1 MVSLPFFL
9 QSKRSEESY
18 EEIQGVKFFVHKGEK
33 GKNALLASE
42 QAKIDEVSDKFSP
55 GFTLVAKLARTI
67 AEAEKIKLTKA
78 YEVITSSSEESDDTD
93 IDYQEIRLK
102 YASDIGEMS
111 VQLDR
116 ESSAKKM
123 AVCTVAI
130 ANRCWQSLQDELESL
145 PSDSPNRSQVLG
157 AIQEIRKWSDSDT
170 ENRLSWGYI
179 EDVWAFIERQ
189 RNGGKDPEPVASEDR
204 EITEEDIKKAS
215 EEPIEPIGEKSTGEL
230 KGSGRQKSDST
241 PKVLVSNP
249 SG

>member
-55 GFTLVAKLARTI
+55 GFTLVAKLARSI

-78 YEVITSSSEESDDTD
+78 YEVITSSSDESGDSE

-130 ANRCWQSLQDELESL
+130 ANRCWQSLQDELENL
-145 PSDSPNRSQVLG
+145 PSDSPDRSQLLG
-157 AIQEIRKWSDSDT
+157 AITAIEKWSDSDT

-189 RNGGKDPEPVASEDR
+189 RNGGKDPEPTEEAQ
-204 EITEEDIKKAS
+204 EITEEDIKKALDES
-215 EEPIEPIGEKSTGEL
+215 PEPIGEKSSGDS
-230 KGSGRQKSDST
+230 KGSGRQKADSS
-241 PKVLVSNP
+241 PKVLAGNL

>member
-130 ANRCWQSLQDELESL
+130 ANRCWQSLQDELENI
-145 PSDSPNRSQVLG
+145 PSDSPNRSLLLG
-157 AIQEIRKWSDSDT
+157 AIQEIRKWCDSDT

-241 PKVLVSNP
+241 PKVLASNP

>member
-1 MVSLPFFL
+1 MANLPFFL
-9 QSKRSEESY
+9 QPKRSDKCY
-18 EEIQGVKFFVHKGEK
+18 EEIQGVKFFVHQGEK

-42 QAKIDEVSDKFSP
+42 QAKIDEVSDRFSP

-67 AEAEKIKLTKA
+67 AENEKIKLTQA
-78 YEVITSSSEESDDTD
+78 YEVITSSSEENKDSG
-93 IDYQEIRLK
+93 IDFQEIRLK

-116 ESSAKKM
+116 EASAKKM

-130 ANRCWQSLQDELESL
+130 ANRCWQSLKDELDNL
-145 PSDSPNRSQVLG
+145 PDDSPDRSSLLG
-157 AIQEIRKWSDSDT
+157 AIQEIKKWSDSDT

-189 RNGGKDPEPVASEDR
+189 RNGGKDPDDVVEKQ
-204 EITEEDIKKAS
+204 EITEEEIKKAS
-215 EEPIEPIGEKSTGEL
+215 EESPEPTGEKYSGDS
-230 KGSGRQKSDST
+230 KNSGRQKQDSS
-241 PKVLVSNP
+241 PKPLVGSQ

>member
-1 MVSLPFFL
+1 MGLPFFL
-9 QSKRSEESY
+9 QSKRSNESY

-33 GKNALLASE
+33 GKNALHASE
-42 QAKIDEVSDKFSP
+42 QARIDEVSDKFSP

-78 YEVITSSSEESDDTD
+78 YEVITSSSEENDNSE

-130 ANRCWQSLQDELESL
+130 ANRCWQSLKDEFDLLSD
-145 PSDSPNRSQVLG
+145 DSPERSSLLG
-157 AIQEIRKWSDSDT
+157 AIQEIKKWSDSDT

-189 RNGGKDPEPVASEDR
+189 RNGGKDPDAVTTEAK

-215 EEPIEPIGEKSTGEL
+215 EEPVELIGEKSIGES
-230 KGSGRQKSDST
+230 KGSGRQKSDSSQKT
-241 PKVLVSNP
+241 LATSQ

>member
-1 MVSLPFFL
+1 MVNLPFFL

-42 QAKIDEVSDKFSP
+42 QAKLDEISDRFSP

-67 AEAEKIKLTKA
+67 SEAEKIKLTKA
-78 YEVITSSSEESDDTD
+78 YEVITSSSEETDDSG

-111 VQLDR
+111 LQLDR
-116 ESSAKKM
+116 EASAKKM
-123 AVCTVAI
+123 AVCTIAI
-130 ANRCWQSLQDELESL
+130 ANRCWQALQDELESL
-145 PSDSPNRSQVLG
+145 PSDSPNRSSLLG

-170 ENRLSWGYI
+170 ESRLSWGYI
-179 EDVWAFIERQ
+179 EDVWTFIERQ
-189 RNGGKDPEPVASEDR
+189 RNGGKDPEPAEKQ
-204 EITEEDIKKAS
+204 EITEEEIKKAS
-215 EEPIEPIGEKSTGEL
+215 EEPTEPTGEKSSGDS
-230 KGSGRQKSDST
+230 KGSGRQKADLSQK
-241 PKVLVSNP
+241 PLAVSP

>member
-9 QSKRSEESY
+9 QSKRSEGSY

-130 ANRCWQSLQDELESL
+130 ANRCWQSLQDELENI
-145 PSDSPNRSQVLG
+145 PSDSPNRSLLLG

-189 RNGGKDPEPVASEDR
+189 RNGGKNPEPTEEVQ

>member
-78 YEVITSSSEESDDTD
+78 YQVITSSSEENEDSE

-157 AIQEIRKWSDSDT
+157 AISEIRKWSDSDT

-189 RNGGKDPEPVASEDR
+189 RNGGKNPEPTEEVQ

-215 EEPIEPIGEKSTGEL
+215 DEPPAPIGEKSSGES
-230 KGSGRQKSDST
+230 KGSGRQKTDSN
-241 PKVLVSNP
+241 PKVLVGNQ